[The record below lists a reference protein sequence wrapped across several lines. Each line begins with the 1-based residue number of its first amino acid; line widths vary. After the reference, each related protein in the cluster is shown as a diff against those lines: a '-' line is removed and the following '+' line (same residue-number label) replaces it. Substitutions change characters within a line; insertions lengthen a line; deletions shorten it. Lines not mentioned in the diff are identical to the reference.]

1 MEKALDARPEEK
13 RCESLNSP
21 FLSSYLQTNRD
32 SLQRLQ
38 HELREKNLSGVVIA
52 RILGLPE
59 KLIEDK
65 D

>member
-1 MEKALDARPEEK
+1 MEKVIEAWQEEK

-38 HELREKNLSGVVIA
+38 HELREKNLSSSEIA
-52 RILGLPE
+52 KVLGLPQNITE
-59 KLIEDK
+59 KD
-65 D
+65 